1 MVNFGGANGIAGTA
15 YVWNSQSS
23 TPSGTTGGISI
34 GGSGASGFYAAFTS
48 VIVPVGGW
56 YYLDGSTNSTW
67 AELR

>member
-1 MVNFGGANGIAGTA
+1 MVNFGGANGGAGVA

-23 TPSGTTGGISI
+23 TPSGTTGSISI

-56 YYLDGSTNSTW
+56 YYLTGSSNNVW
-67 AELR
+67 GELR